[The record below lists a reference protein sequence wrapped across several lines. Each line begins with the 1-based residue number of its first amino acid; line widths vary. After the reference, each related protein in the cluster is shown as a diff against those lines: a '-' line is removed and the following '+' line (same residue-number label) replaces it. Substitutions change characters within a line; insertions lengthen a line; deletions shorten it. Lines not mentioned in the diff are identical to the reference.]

1 METMNT
7 MRLPPLMS
15 DDMARMFIRQ
25 QVDIIREEV
34 RREIEQEKLPL
45 NQKELMDMFGFDAKY
60 LKYLLSLGL
69 KRRKQGRDGSMT
81 LLTFMKYLNLR
92 KSILSAISRRNEQGV
107 FSLIISQNGEKNE

>member
-1 METMNT
+1 MEIMDTI
-7 MRLPPLMS
+7 RLPPLMS

-25 QVDIIREEV
+25 QVEIIRDEV

-69 KRRKQGRDGSMT
+69 KRRKQGRDW
-81 LLTFMKYLNLR
+81 KYDLADVYE
-92 KSILSAISRRNEQGV
+92 ILDLAKEHFIGYQP
-107 FSLIISQNGEKNE
+107 KK